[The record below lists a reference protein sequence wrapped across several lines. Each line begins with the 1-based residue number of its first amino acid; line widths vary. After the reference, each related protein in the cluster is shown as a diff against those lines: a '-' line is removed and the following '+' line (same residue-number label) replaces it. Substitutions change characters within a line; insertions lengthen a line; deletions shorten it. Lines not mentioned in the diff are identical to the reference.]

1 VDIASLS
8 NEENLDPPPLSL
20 LQNPLVKEFIL
31 LFLMIPLLFSCAGSI
46 PLKESG
52 TARILSHVPFYP
64 QETWQCGPASMAA
77 VLNYWG
83 LKVSPADIAAAI
95 YSQEAKGTLDVDMV
109 FYAAKKGWKTRQYR
123 GGREDVIK
131 EIDSGIPVIV
141 LVDYGF
147 WIYQQR
153 HFMVVIGYDENAVI
167 AHSGKER
174 NKVIPWKY
182 FLKTWEKTEFWT
194 LRVTPP

>member
-1 VDIASLS
+1 M
-8 NEENLDPPPLSL
+8 
-20 LQNPLVKEFIL
+20 KKFIL
-31 LFLMIPLLFSCAGSI
+31 LFLIIPLLFSCAGPI

-52 TARILSHVPFYP
+52 TARILNNVPFYP
-64 QETWQCGPASMAA
+64 QETWQCGPASLAA

-83 LKVSPADIAAAI
+83 LKVSPADITAAI
-95 YSQEAKGTLDVDMV
+95 YSQEAKGTLDMDMV
-109 FYAAKKGWKTRQYR
+109 FYAEKKGWKATQYP

-131 EIDSGIPVIV
+131 EIDAGIPLIV

-147 WIYQQR
+147 WIYQQQ
-153 HFMVVIGYDENAVI
+153 HFMVVIGYDETAVI

-174 NKVIPWKY
+174 NKRIPWKY
-182 FLKTWEKTEFWT
+182 FLRTWEKTKFWT